1 MKLSVSFFI
10 IVNTD
15 DPSCFHIEATT
26 MDYRLR
32 FSAMKSSHIRKYGEQ
47 PPIRVHTRLSPLSEN
62 YGKLSNLDT
71 VFKSNYTYYLLEKKN
86 FDDIE
91 SVRKYRTQLIEE
103 RNLCVCERKNEN
115 EDKYTVTFTF
125 PFTCN

>member
-1 MKLSVSFFI
+1 MTLSVSFFI
-10 IVNTD
+10 IINTD

-47 PPIRVHTRLSPLSEN
+47 PPIRICSKVNLLPDN

-71 VFKSNYTYYLLEKKN
+71 VFKSNYTYYLLEKKTFEN
-86 FDDIE
+86 VE
-91 SVRKYRTQLIEE
+91 SVRKYRAKLIEE
-103 RNLCVCERKNEN
+103 RQCERHDN
-115 EDKYTVTFTF
+115 EDKYTIIFHV
-125 PFTCN
+125 